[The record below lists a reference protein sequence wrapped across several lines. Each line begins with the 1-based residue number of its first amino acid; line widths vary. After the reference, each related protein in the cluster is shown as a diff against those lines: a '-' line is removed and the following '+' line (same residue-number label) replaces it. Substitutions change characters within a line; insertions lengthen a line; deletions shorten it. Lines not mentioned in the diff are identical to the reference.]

1 MKSYLRKSVGLMI
14 ILSMVLCISICVNA
28 SSKPLNLYY
37 TGTNVGSHNTESFN
51 LPAASVYT
59 VKEYSHSGSFQSL
72 SVTLNGVFIGNLT
85 SQMMMYDGYPIYYN
99 TSSGSAHF
107 DVYIAHGSGPAGF
120 SGAIIY

>member
-1 MKSYLRKSVGLMI
+1 MKSFLRKSVGLMI
-14 ILSMVLCISICVNA
+14 ILSMILGVSICVNA
-28 SSKPLNLYY
+28 SSKSLNLYY

-59 VKEYSHSGSFQSL
+59 IKEYSHSGSFQSL

-85 SQMMMYDGYPIYYN
+85 PQMMMYDGYPIDYN

-107 DVYIAHGSGPAGF
+107 DVYIVHGSGAAGF
-120 SGAIIY
+120 SGAILY